1 MRREKAWV
9 AMLDTEIR
17 EARLSDRFDLSCTP
31 VLLNGTQAIVRLLLM
46 QKARDASSGLNTAG
60 YVSGYRGSPLGT
72 VDLQMNRAKKHL
84 DQSDVVFNPGLNED
98 LAATAIWGTQQAELR
113 GEGKYDGVFA
123 LWYGKGPGVARSGD
137 AIMHGNFAGSSKH
150 GGVLLLM
157 GDDHVGESSTT
168 LHQSDLTLIDAYL
181 PILSP
186 AGIQDVIDFGL
197 LGYAL
202 SRYSGNWV
210 GLKCLKETIES
221 SAVVDGRIDRVEISL
236 PEFDLPPGGLNIRLG
251 DTPKEMEARVMDFR
265 RGAAK
270 AFCTSNRMNK
280 PVWGTPASKIG
291 FVASGKSWLDL
302 MHAMSLLDLDKAE
315 AERLGISTYKVGM
328 VWPLDT
334 EPILR
339 WSSSLDMIVF
349 VEEKRK
355 LIEIQA
361 KDTLFDAGRRQRI
374 LGGKDLDGNEMFPIR
389 YALDPVMI
397 AEKIGGILVS
407 SGRETDRLKNALQ
420 KLKVMPTLGNSE
432 DHAVRTAYFC
442 SGCPHNTSTRIPEGA
457 RAYAGIGCHYLVQ
470 WMDRNTTGYTQMGGE
485 GANWVGEAPFS
496 KREHIFQNVGDGTYN
511 HSGVNSVRAAVAA
524 GTNITFKI
532 LFNDAVAMTGGQ
544 KIEGELGAPRIANE
558 LASFGIENIAVVFDE
573 KEDIDFKAFPS
584 KAKFHPRS
592 ELDRVQR
599 EFQEIKGV
607 SAIVYVQTCAAEK
620 RRRRK
625 RGQFPDTGRRV
636 FINQDVCEGC
646 GDCGVQ
652 SNCVSILPVE
662 TEFGRKRAI
671 DQSSCNQDFSCLN
684 GFCPSFVTL
693 RGADVKN
700 SDGVRFEVPD
710 IPDPELPRIDG
721 TYNIVV
727 TGIGGTGVLTVD
739 SILAMAAHLDKQG
752 VGVIQM
758 LGFAQKGGAVTSHC
772 RVARAPDDITA
783 IRVAN
788 AEADLVIGCDLVVAA
803 GSETRTLMSRGR
815 TRAAVNRHEAITGEF
830 TRNRNYRI
838 PGDELK
844 HQVEAR
850 LGSENALFVDSTRI
864 AKSAFGDS
872 IYSNMMLFGLAWQK
886 GWVPV
891 TKAAVLRAIELNGVA
906 VERNI
911 DAFTLGRWAAFD
923 LEAVCTALDARLA
936 NQIATTADG
945 LIERRKSHLRQ
956 HSNERVADKFD
967 SFVGRFHDDEMKK
980 AVAESYHKLLA
991 VKDEYEIARLHLS
1004 SASKARKEF
1013 AGDFRMTF
1021 HLSPPLLARKG
1032 EDGRPKKH
1040 EFGQW
1045 VIHAFRILSSMKWL
1059 RGTRFD
1065 PFGRGSERLLQK
1077 EFMRQF
1083 EADMEEVLAA
1093 SGREK
1098 REIALELAKLPM
1110 QVRGYGPVWE
1120 ESYKVAMVRRSE
1132 LLTELRTSRSEKIQF
1147 AAE

>member
-1 MRREKAWV
+1 
-9 AMLDTEIR
+9 MLDTEIR
-17 EARLSDRFDLSCTP
+17 EAQLSDRFDLSCTP

-46 QKARDASSGLNTAG
+46 QKARDALSGLNTAG

-72 VDLQMNRAKKHL
+72 VDLQMLRAKNHL
-84 DQSDVVFNPGLNED
+84 DQSDVVFQPGLNED

-113 GEGKYDGVFA
+113 GEGKFDGVFA

-150 GGVLLLM
+150 GGVLMLM

-168 LHQSDLTLIDAYL
+168 LHQSDLALIDAYL

-186 AGIQDVIDFGL
+186 AGIQEVIDFGM

-221 SAVVDGRIDRVEISL
+221 SAIVDGRIDRVKISL

-251 DTPKEMEARVMDFR
+251 DSPKEMEARVMNFR
-265 RGAAK
+265 RDAAK
-270 AFCTSNRMNK
+270 AFCTANRMNR
-280 PVWGTPASKIG
+280 PEWGTPASKIG

-328 VWPLDT
+328 IWPLDT
-334 EPILR
+334 EPMLR

-361 KDTLFDAGRRQRI
+361 KDALFDAGRRQRI
-374 LGGKDLDGNEMFPIR
+374 LGGRDLDGNELFPTR

-397 AEKIGGILVS
+397 AEKIGNIIVS
-407 SGRETDRLKNALQ
+407 SGRDTDRLKNALQ
-420 KLKVMPTLGNSE
+420 KLKAMPTLGNSE
-432 DHAVRTAYFC
+432 DYAVRTPYFC

-457 RAYAGIGCHYLVQ
+457 RAYAGIGCHYLAQ
-470 WMDRNTTGYTQMGGE
+470 WMDRNTSGFTQMGGE
-485 GANWVGEAPFS
+485 GSNWIGEAPFS
-496 KREHIFQNVGDGTYN
+496 KREHIFQNLGDGTYN

-544 KIEGELGAPRIANE
+544 AIEGELGAPRVAGE
-558 LASFGIENIAVVFDE
+558 LASFGIKNLAIVFDE
-573 KEDIDFKAFPS
+573 KEDIDFKAFPPE
-584 KAKFHPRS
+584 AKFYPRS
-592 ELDRVQR
+592 ELDHVQR
-599 EFQEIKGV
+599 RFQELKGV
-607 SAIVYVQTCAAEK
+607 SAIIYVQTCAAEK

-625 RGQFPDTGRRV
+625 HGRFPDTGRRV
-636 FINQDVCEGC
+636 FINQDICEGC

-652 SNCVSILPVE
+652 SNCVSIVPVE

-684 GFCPSFVTL
+684 GFCPSFITL
-693 RGADVKN
+693 RGADLKN
-700 SDGVRFEVPD
+700 SDGVQFEAPD
-710 IPDPELPRIDG
+710 LPDPDFPKIEG

-727 TGIGGTGVLTVD
+727 AGIGGTGVLTVD

-772 RVARAPDDITA
+772 RIARSPEDINA

-788 AEADLVIGCDLVVAA
+788 AEANLVIGCDLVVAA
-803 GSETRTLMSRGR
+803 GSEIRTLMSRGR
-815 TRAAVNRHEAITGEF
+815 TKAAINRHEAITGEF
-830 TRNRNYRI
+830 TRNRNFRI
-838 PGDELK
+838 PGDEMK
-844 HQVEAR
+844 NQIEAK
-850 LGSENALFVDSTRI
+850 LGAENAFFLDSTRI

-891 TKAAVLRAIELNGVA
+891 TKEAILRAIELNGVA
-906 VERNI
+906 IKRNT
-911 DAFTLGRWAAFD
+911 DAFTLGRWAALD
-923 LEAVCTALDARLA
+923 LDTVCTAVKAGSTDSVAA
-936 NQIATTADG
+936 TADG
-945 LIERRKSHLRQ
+945 LIEQRKSHLRR
-956 HSNERVADKFD
+956 HSNEKAADRFM
-967 SFVGRFHDDEMKK
+967 SFVTRFHDNEMKE

-991 VKDEYEIARLHLS
+991 VKDEYEVARLHLS
-1004 SASKARKEF
+1004 SASKAKDEF
-1013 AGDFRMTF
+1013 KGNFKMTF
-1021 HLSPPLLARKG
+1021 HLSPPLLARTGK
-1032 EDGRPKKH
+1032 DGRQKKY

-1045 VIHAFRILSSMKWL
+1045 MIHAFRIIASMKWL
-1059 RGTRFD
+1059 RGTWLD

-1077 EFMRQF
+1077 EFTRQF
-1083 EADMEEVLAA
+1083 ETDMEEVLA
-1093 SGREK
+1093 SGDPGK
-1098 REIALELAKLPM
+1098 REIALELAKLPTT
-1110 QVRGYGPVWE
+1110 VRGYGPVWE
-1120 ESYKVAMVRRSE
+1120 ESYRVAMTRRDE
-1132 LLTELRTSRSEKIQF
+1132 LLTQFRTDQSEGLKF

>member
-1 MRREKAWV
+1 
-9 AMLDTEIR
+9 MLDTEIR
-17 EARLSDRFDLSCTP
+17 DTRLSDRFDLSCSP
-31 VLLNGTQAIVRLLLM
+31 VLLSGTQAIVRLLLM
-46 QKARDASSGLNTAG
+46 QKARDALSGLNTAG

-72 VDLQMNRAKKHL
+72 VDLQMARAKDHL
-84 DQSDVVFNPGLNED
+84 DQSDVVFQPGLNED

-113 GEGKYDGVFA
+113 REGKFDGVFA

-150 GGVLLLM
+150 GGVLMLM

-168 LHQSDLTLIDAYL
+168 LHQSDLALIDAYL

-186 AGIQDVIDFGL
+186 AGIQEVVDFGI

-202 SRYSGNWV
+202 SRFSGNWI

-221 SAVVDGRIDRVEISL
+221 SAVVDGKIDRINVSL
-236 PEFDLPPGGLNIRLG
+236 PEFDLPPGGLNIRLD
-251 DTPKEMEARVMDFR
+251 DTPKEMEARVTDFR
-265 RGAAK
+265 REAAK
-270 AFCTSNRMNK
+270 AFCTANRMNR
-280 PVWGTPASKIG
+280 PEWGTPESKIG

-302 MHAMSLLDLDKAE
+302 MHAMSLLDLDQAE

-334 EPILR
+334 EPMLQ

-349 VEEKRK
+349 IEEKRK
-355 LIEIQA
+355 LIEIQT
-361 KDTLFDAGRRQRI
+361 KDALFDAGRHQRI
-374 LGGKDLDGNEMFPIR
+374 LGGKDLDGNELFPIR

-397 AEKIGGILVS
+397 AEKIGNILVS
-407 SGRETDRLKNALQ
+407 SGRDTDKLKNALQ
-420 KLKVMPTLGNSE
+420 KLEVASTLGNSE
-432 DHAVRTAYFC
+432 NYAVRTPYFC

-457 RAYAGIGCHYLVQ
+457 RGYAGIGCHYLVQ
-470 WMDRNTTGYTQMGGE
+470 WMDRNTTGFTQMGGE
-485 GANWVGEAPFS
+485 GANWIGEAPFS
-496 KREHIFQNVGDGTYN
+496 KREHIFQNLGDGTYN

-544 KIEGELGAPRIANE
+544 AIEGELGASRIANE
-558 LASFGIENIAVVFDE
+558 LASFGIEDLAIVFDE
-573 KEDIDFKAFPS
+573 KEDIDFKAFPPN
-584 KAKFHPRS
+584 AKFYPRS

-599 EFQEIKGV
+599 EIQKLKGV

-625 RGQFPDTGRRV
+625 HGRFPDTGRRV

-652 SNCVSILPVE
+652 SNCVSIVPVE
-662 TEFGRKRAI
+662 TEFGRKRVI

-684 GFCPSFVTL
+684 GFCPSFITV
-693 RGADVKN
+693 RGADLKN
-700 SDGVRFEVPD
+700 AEGVQFKAPD
-710 IPDPELPRIDG
+710 LPDPDLPKIEG

-727 TGIGGTGVLTVD
+727 AGIGGTGVLTVD

-758 LGFAQKGGAVTSHC
+758 LGFAQKGGAVASHC
-772 RVARAPDDITA
+772 RIARTPEEISA

-788 AEADLVIGCDLVVAA
+788 AEANLVIGCDLVVAA

-815 TRAAVNRHEAITGEF
+815 TKAAINRHEAITGEF
-830 TRNRNYRI
+830 TRNRNFWI
-838 PGDELK
+838 PGDEMK
-844 HQVEAR
+844 SQIEAK
-850 LGSENALFVDSTRI
+850 LGSENASFLDSTRI

-872 IYSNMMLFGLAWQK
+872 IYSNMMLFGFAWQK

-891 TKAAVLRAIELNGVA
+891 TKEAILRAIELNGVA
-906 VERNI
+906 IERNI
-911 DAFTLGRWAAFD
+911 DAFMLGRWAAHD
-923 LEAVCTALDARLA
+923 LDSVCTAVNAGLTDSVAA
-936 NQIATTADG
+936 KVDS

-956 HSNERVADKFD
+956 HSNEKAADKFV
-967 SFVGRFHDDEMKK
+967 SFVERFHDNEMKR

-991 VKDEYEIARLHLS
+991 VKDEYEVARLHLS
-1004 SASKARKEF
+1004 SATKARDEF
-1013 AGDFRMTF
+1013 EGNFKMTF
-1021 HLSPPLLARKG
+1021 HLSPPLFARIS
-1032 EDGRPKKH
+1032 EDGRPKKY

-1045 VIHAFRILSSMKWL
+1045 MIHAFRILSSMKWL
-1059 RGTRFD
+1059 RGTWFD

-1077 EFMRQF
+1077 EFTRQF
-1083 EADMEEVLAA
+1083 ETDMEEVLAA
-1093 SGREK
+1093 NDPAK
-1098 REIALELAKLPM
+1098 REVALELAKLPTT
-1110 QVRGYGPVWE
+1110 VRGYGPVWE
-1120 ESYKVAMVRRSE
+1120 ESYRVAMARRDE
-1132 LLTELRTSRSEKIQF
+1132 LLTRFRTDQSEGLKF
-1147 AAE
+1147 VAE

>member
-1 MRREKAWV
+1 
-9 AMLDTEIR
+9 MLDTELR
-17 EARLSDRFDLSCTP
+17 ETQLSDRFDLSCTP

-46 QKARDASSGLNTAG
+46 QKARDALSGLNTAG

-72 VDLQMNRAKKHL
+72 VDLQMMRAKNHL
-84 DQSDVVFNPGLNED
+84 DQSDVVFQPGLNED

-113 GEGKYDGVFA
+113 GEGKFDGVFA

-150 GGVLLLM
+150 GGVLMLM

-186 AGIQDVIDFGL
+186 AGIQDVIDFGI

-202 SRYSGNWV
+202 SRFSGNWV

-221 SAVVDGRIDRVEISL
+221 SAVVDGQIDRIKISL
-236 PEFDLPPGGLNIRLG
+236 PKFDLPPDGLNIRLG
-251 DTPKEMEARVMDFR
+251 DTPKDMEARVMDFR

-270 AFCTSNRMNK
+270 AFCTANRMNR
-280 PVWGTPASKIG
+280 PEWGTPASKIG

-334 EPILR
+334 EPMLQ
-339 WSSSLDMIVF
+339 WSSSLDMVVF

-355 LIEIQA
+355 LIEIQT
-361 KDTLFDAGRRQRI
+361 KDALFDAGRRQRV
-374 LGGKDLDGNEMFPIR
+374 LGGKDLDGNELFPIR

-397 AEKIGGILVS
+397 AEKIGNIIVS
-407 SGRETDRLKNALQ
+407 SGRDTDRLKNALR
-420 KLKVMPTLGNSE
+420 KLKAMPTLGNSE
-432 DHAVRTAYFC
+432 DHAVRTPYFC

-457 RAYAGIGCHYLVQ
+457 RAYAGIGCHYLAQ
-470 WMDRNTTGYTQMGGE
+470 WMDRNTSGSTQMGGE
-485 GANWVGEAPFS
+485 GSNWIGEAPFS
-496 KREHIFQNVGDGTYN
+496 KREHIFQNIGDGTYN

-544 KIEGELGAPRIANE
+544 EIEGELSASRIAHE
-558 LASFGIENIAVVFDE
+558 LASFGIENVAVVFDE

-584 KAKFHPRS
+584 TAKFYPRP

-599 EFQEIKGV
+599 EFQKLNGV

-625 RGQFPDTGRRV
+625 HGRFPDTGRRV

-652 SNCVSILPVE
+652 SNCVSIMPVE
-662 TEFGRKRAI
+662 TVFGRKRLV

-684 GFCPSFVTL
+684 GFCPSFITL
-693 RGADVKN
+693 RGANIKN
-700 SDGVRFEVPD
+700 AGGVQFKAPD
-710 IPDPELPRIDG
+710 FPDPDVPKIEG

-772 RVARAPDDITA
+772 RIARTPEDISA
-783 IRVAN
+783 IRVSN
-788 AEADLVIGCDLVVAA
+788 AEANLVIGCDLVVAA
-803 GSETRTLMSRGR
+803 GSETRSLMSRGR
-815 TRAAVNRHEAITGEF
+815 TKAAVNRHEAITGEF
-830 TRNRNYRI
+830 TRNRSFRI
-838 PGDELK
+838 PGDEMK
-844 HQVEAR
+844 NQIEAK
-850 LGSENALFVDSTRI
+850 LGAENAFFVDSTRI

-872 IYSNMMLFGLAWQK
+872 IYSNMILFGLAWQK

-891 TKAAVLRAIELNGVA
+891 TEGAILRAIELNGVA
-906 VERNI
+906 VEKNVG
-911 DAFTLGRWAAFD
+911 AFTLGRWAALDFD
-923 LEAVCTALDARLA
+923 AVCGAVNARSVDP
-936 NQIATTADG
+936 IATTVDE
-945 LIERRKSHLRQ
+945 LIEQRKSHLRQ
-956 HSNERVADKFD
+956 HSNEKAADRFMA
-967 SFVGRFHDDEMKK
+967 FVKRFHDNEMKE

-991 VKDEYEIARLHLS
+991 VKDEYEVARLHLS
-1004 SASKARKEF
+1004 SASKAKDEF
-1013 AGDFRMTF
+1013 DGNFKMTF
-1021 HLSPPLLARKG
+1021 HLSPPLLARTGK
-1032 EDGRPKKH
+1032 DGRPKKY

-1045 VIHAFRILSSMKWL
+1045 MIPVFRIIASMKWL
-1059 RGTRFD
+1059 RGTWLD
-1065 PFGRGSERLLQK
+1065 PFGRGSERLLQM
-1077 EFMRQF
+1077 EFTRQF
-1083 EADMEEVLAA
+1083 ETDMEEVLA
-1093 SGREK
+1093 SNDPGK
-1098 REIALELAKLPM
+1098 REIALELAKLPTT
-1110 QVRGYGPVWE
+1110 VRGYGPVWE
-1120 ESYKVAMVRRSE
+1120 ESYRVAMTRRDE
-1132 LLTELRTSRSEKIQF
+1132 LFTQLRTDQSEALKF
-1147 AAE
+1147 AA

>member
-1 MRREKAWV
+1 
-9 AMLDTEIR
+9 MLDNEIR
-17 EARLSDRFDLSCTP
+17 DARLSDRFDLSCSP
-31 VLLNGTQAIVRLLLM
+31 VLLSGTQAIVRLLLM
-46 QKARDASSGLNTAG
+46 QKAKDALSGLNTAG

-72 VDLQMNRAKKHL
+72 VDLQMARAKDHL
-84 DQSDVVFNPGLNED
+84 DQSDVVFEPGLNED

-113 GEGKYDGVFA
+113 REGKFDGVFA

-150 GGVLLLM
+150 GGVLMLM

-168 LHQSDLTLIDAYL
+168 LHQSDLALIDAYL

-186 AGIQDVIDFGL
+186 AGVQEVVDFGI

-202 SRYSGNWV
+202 SRFSGNWV

-221 SAVVDGRIDRVEISL
+221 SAVVDGRVDRIQVSL
-236 PEFDLPPGGLNIRLG
+236 PGFDLPPGGLNIRLG
-251 DTPKEMEARVMDFR
+251 DTPKEMEARVLDFR
-265 RGAAK
+265 REAAK
-270 AFCTSNRMNK
+270 AFCTANRMNR
-280 PVWGTPASKIG
+280 PEWGTPASKIG

-334 EPILR
+334 EPMLQ

-355 LIEIQA
+355 LIEIQT
-361 KDTLFDAGRRQRI
+361 KDALYDAGRRQRI
-374 LGGKDLDGNEMFPIR
+374 LGGKDLDGKELFPIR

-397 AEKIGGILVS
+397 AEKIGNILVS
-407 SGRETDRLKNALQ
+407 SGRDTDRLKNALQ
-420 KLKVMPTLGNSE
+420 KLEVASTLGNSE
-432 DHAVRTAYFC
+432 NYAVRTPYFC

-457 RAYAGIGCHYLVQ
+457 RGYAGIGCHYLVQ

-485 GANWVGEAPFS
+485 GANWIGEAPFS
-496 KREHIFQNVGDGTYN
+496 KREHIFQNLGDGTYN

-544 KIEGELGAPRIANE
+544 AIEGELGAPRIANE
-558 LASFGIENIAVVFDE
+558 LASFGIADLAIVFDE
-573 KEDIDFKAFPS
+573 KEDIDFKAFPP
-584 KAKFHPRS
+584 KAKIYPRS

-599 EFQEIKGV
+599 EFQKLKGV

-625 RGQFPDTGRRV
+625 HGRFPDTGRRV
-636 FINQDVCEGC
+636 FINKEVCEGC

-652 SNCVSILPVE
+652 SNCVSIVPVE
-662 TEFGRKRAI
+662 TEFGRKRVI

-684 GFCPSFVTL
+684 GFCPSFITL
-693 RGADVKN
+693 RGANLKN
-700 SDGVRFEVPD
+700 ADGAPFKVPD
-710 IPDPELPRIDG
+710 LPDPDLPNIEG

-727 TGIGGTGVLTVD
+727 AGIGGTGVLTVD
-739 SILAMAAHLDKQG
+739 SILAMAAHLDKKG

-758 LGFAQKGGAVTSHC
+758 LGFAQKGGAVASHC
-772 RVARAPDDITA
+772 RIAKTSEDISA

-788 AEADLVIGCDLVVAA
+788 AEANLVIGCDLVVAA

-815 TRAAVNRHEAITGEF
+815 TKAAINRHEAITGEF
-830 TRNRNYRI
+830 TRNRNFRI
-838 PGDELK
+838 PGDEMK
-844 HQVEAR
+844 SQIEAK
-850 LGSENALFVDSTRI
+850 LGSENASFLDSTRI

-872 IYSNMMLFGLAWQK
+872 IYSNMMLFGLAWQM

-891 TKAAVLRAIELNGVA
+891 TKEAILRAIELNGVA
-906 VERNI
+906 IERNV
-911 DAFTLGRWAAFD
+911 DAFTLGRWAALD
-923 LEAVCTALDARLA
+923 LDSVCALVNAELTDSVAVTV
-936 NQIATTADG
+936 DG
-945 LIERRKSHLRQ
+945 LVERRKSHLRQ
-956 HSNERVADKFD
+956 HSNERAAEKFV
-967 SFVGRFHDDEMKK
+967 SFVERFHDNEMKR

-991 VKDEYEIARLHLS
+991 VKDEYEVARLHLS
-1004 SASKARKEF
+1004 SAAKARNEF
-1013 AGDFRMTF
+1013 EGNFKMTF
-1021 HLSPPLLARKG
+1021 HLSPPLFAKIG
-1032 EDGRPKKH
+1032 EDDRPKKY

-1045 VIHAFRILSSMKWL
+1045 MIHAFRILSSMKWL
-1059 RGTRFD
+1059 RGTWFD
-1065 PFGRGSERLLQK
+1065 PFGRGSERLLQRK
-1077 EFMRQF
+1077 FTRQF
-1083 EADMEEVLAA
+1083 ETDMEEVLAA
-1093 SGREK
+1093 SDPGK

-1110 QVRGYGPVWE
+1110 TVRGYGPVWE
-1120 ESYKVAMVRRSE
+1120 ESYRVAMIRRDE
-1132 LLTELRTSRSEKIQF
+1132 LLAQLQTDQSEGLKF